1 MKSLFAVLM
10 TVFFVY
16 SLSACDNSSDP
27 VDPPGDVDVATDA
40 SVSTDVV
47 VDDVLSGETDETGT
61 DATQEETSGE
71 DASAAGDLPEAPEE
85 EEQLPSDPTENPDQ
99 EASYYEFPA
108 WHIP

>member
-10 TVFFVY
+10 TAFFVY

-61 DATQEETSGE
+61 DTTQEETSGE
-71 DASAAGDLPEAPEE
+71 DASAAGDLPAAPWADRRR
-85 EEQLPSDPTENPDQ
+85 QAHPAADCLPKRISG
-99 EASYYEFPA
+99 
-108 WHIP
+108 